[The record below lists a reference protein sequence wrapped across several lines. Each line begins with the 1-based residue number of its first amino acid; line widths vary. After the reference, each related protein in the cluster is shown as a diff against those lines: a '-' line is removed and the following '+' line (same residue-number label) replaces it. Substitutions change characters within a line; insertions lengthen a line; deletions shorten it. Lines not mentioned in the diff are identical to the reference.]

1 MISLLPE
8 TALNEM
14 KAYYGDEAYHAFTS
28 EEQMILA
35 YVWNGDSISNTE
47 LQQLLGLNSI
57 EVGKILHQMVD
68 KQLLNKEN
76 KNRWTTY
83 TLLKD
88 DSAGSTCEEKS
99 EEKSEEKTDVTDN
112 VTDKA
117 EGGQKGGQKSNLTTE
132 TTTETIRLL
141 IKDNPKI
148 TGKELTAK
156 CHITEDGVAYH
167 IKELKQLGKIK
178 RKNSVRKEL

>member
-1 MISLLPE
+1 
-8 TALNEM
+8 
-14 KAYYGDEAYHAFTS
+14 
-28 EEQMILA
+28 MILA

-57 EVGKILHQMVD
+57 EVGKILHQMVE
-68 KQLLNKEN
+68 KQLLDKEN

-83 TLLKD
+83 TLLKED
-88 DSAGSTCEEKS
+88 TTDSTN
-99 EEKSEEKTDVTDN
+99 EEKSEEKTDVTDI

-117 EGGQKGGQKSNLTTE
+117 ENDQKSGQKGNLTTE
-132 TTTETIRLL
+132 TTTETICLL

-148 TGKELTAK
+148 TGKELAAK

-167 IKELKQLGKIK
+167 IKKLKQLGKIK
-178 RKNSVRKEL
+178 RQGGTRNGGYWEIIQ